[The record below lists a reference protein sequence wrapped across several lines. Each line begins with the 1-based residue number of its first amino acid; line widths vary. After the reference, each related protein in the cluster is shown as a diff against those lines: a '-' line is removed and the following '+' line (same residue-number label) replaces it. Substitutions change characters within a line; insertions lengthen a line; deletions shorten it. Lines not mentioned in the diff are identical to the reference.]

1 MRFVILIIGALALL
15 LLVAVV
21 LPSKP
26 WMDKRRKEA
35 EDEPY
40 DPRRQIDPSDPPPVI
55 PEPED
60 DVGPGDRDVPPG
72 SRRDRQRHGRR

>member
-1 MRFVILIIGALALL
+1 
-15 LLVAVV
+15 
-21 LPSKP
+21 
-26 WMDKRRKEA
+26 MDKRRKEA